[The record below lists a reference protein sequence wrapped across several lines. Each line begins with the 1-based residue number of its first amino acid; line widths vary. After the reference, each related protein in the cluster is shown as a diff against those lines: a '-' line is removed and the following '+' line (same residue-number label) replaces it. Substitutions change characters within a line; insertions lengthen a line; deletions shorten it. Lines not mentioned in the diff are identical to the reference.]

1 VLGRL
6 AVDSRRLGRR
16 RHIGP
21 PAYRVWT
28 AATEVVGRL
37 FATLAGDA
45 RDREQARGNAIVALS
60 MMIGALTLTRIVSD
74 SALSEEILA
83 RAREHLHRQL
93 QPH

>member
-45 RDREQARGNAIVALS
+45 PDREQARGNAIVALS

-74 SALSEEILA
+74 SAVSEEILA
-83 RAREHLHRQL
+83 RAREYLHRQL

>member
-1 VLGRL
+1 
-6 AVDSRRLGRR
+6 
-16 RHIGP
+16 
-21 PAYRVWT
+21 
-28 AATEVVGRL
+28 VVGRL

-45 RDREQARGNAIVALS
+45 PDREQARAIVALS

-83 RAREHLHRQL
+83 RAREYLHRQL

>member
-1 VLGRL
+1 
-6 AVDSRRLGRR
+6 
-16 RHIGP
+16 
-21 PAYRVWT
+21 
-28 AATEVVGRL
+28 VVGRL
-37 FATLAGDA
+37 FATLAGDS

-83 RAREHLHRQL
+83 RAMEHLHRQF